1 MNGQTTNNDKK
12 TPKPSPR
19 LLKLL
24 CLSFTMVLTARA
36 HADDKYLGAKPEPV
50 GTTVESVSQLKIR
63 FPERMSPARGAFTVK
78 CTPAVSGYES
88 WADNNGL
95 WTYNFQTSDANQSPR
110 LGGGTKC
117 AVTQTAELKSMAGK
131 AWAAGTLN
139 YEMLVAGPKVLDV
152 YAAHGFKGFLREK
165 DPVLLIVFDGDVD
178 KAKFF
183 AEQQGYLAYL
193 SGNAPAEKLAFSPVP
208 ADQEP
213 QLLEH
218 FRRNHY
224 VSNAKLG
231 GLNWVLVTL
240 KQTLIPGAKV
250 AVKIQNVRSAHSPDV
265 VSGDKHTTELFVR
278 SQFQAEVRCTT
289 ASANTGVCLPN
300 TPVDVVFNGA
310 VKWADVKDSYIE
322 YVPFGSKD
330 GKTVR
335 SFPELQNDSED
346 SYLNRAINY
355 VARLIP
361 MVARFSET
369 RVDAINFP
377 VKIEAES
384 MAKVVLPTSLQDVD
398 GRKLS
403 NAIAEFHLR
412 IGSLREMI
420 RMPGQ
425 LTFFEKNVPNLA
437 LPVGIVNLHQK
448 LIIRKTGT
456 AGEPEKWTPVRDMST
471 AIGLMRAYALRGEER
486 KEPAYTSP
494 LETLK
499 VPSVTK
505 EIVLD
510 GAKNRNTV
518 LQFPFNGQQAAD
530 IAGFYALEISS
541 PSLEKEHSGDESFL
555 NPQHVLA
562 QVTDLAVH
570 MKRGQTETLVW
581 VTRFSDG
588 KPVAAADVE
597 IYNCLGAKVEALKAN
612 GQGLATIKNRDFAAD
627 CQLPQ
632 NRYGGAIFN
641 KDEFYAVARSGND
654 FSFTHSTWNSP
665 HTYALGAPGV
675 EYFYSDI
682 NEGKPYFHA
691 VVGVNLVK
699 PGQKVPMRLFATV
712 PNGRGF
718 AAVDPAQLPLTAR
731 ISSTEDRELFYE
743 FPLTWTNGTA
753 ELNWQVPADG
763 VAKLGSYRLSLHGK
777 TAEAV
782 EYVGSGEVEVAEFKV
797 PLMTGTVS
805 FPEQTLIRPPAIPVN
820 TVVRYA
826 NGVGAKNLPLS
837 LSYYFEPAS
846 LYFEKFT
853 GFTFANGNVQEKDRD
868 AGPTP
873 TGLPAGA
880 RPAQIENLATNTDG
894 VLVRDL
900 AQETTA
906 GGVKI
911 GEALQTV
918 KGPQTLVVRARYQDQ
933 MGEYQT
939 ISRSKTIYNSGWYV
953 GTNLVSGARASAKL
967 RAALVSAEGKLA
979 ADTGDLELEV
989 LRIETKV
996 IGEELFGGL
1005 IKNTIEREFF
1015 PVRWN
1020 GACQSVGGIATCEV
1034 TALKAGSYA
1043 FQAKSK
1049 AGHTASHTLFKVDP
1063 QGRVY
1068 GEDEYYYHG
1077 DEDQGKQLPLAQN
1090 KAGYKDGERAII
1102 SFPAPFKTCT
1112 ALVTLERA
1120 EVLDAFVQEGACEKG
1135 HVEIPVN
1142 ASLAPNVFVSVY
1154 AISGRTQGQRVNVG
1168 DIDLGRPTYRLGF
1181 TNVKVDWQ
1189 RFESKVKVA
1198 TDKPAYEPGET
1209 VTVNVEVAPV
1219 EGALV
1224 NGSVTL
1230 IAIEEKILELKAN
1243 KTGELLN
1250 TLMQMRGHEVRTV
1263 TSLERV
1269 KTVAVENPDAPNK
1282 DAGRKGGDEGGDG
1295 GGEEF
1300 SRKLFDALVAFQTVP
1315 VVNGTAKITFKA
1327 NDSLTRFKVI
1337 AVTASTN
1344 HKFGTAE
1351 TVYLAQKDTQS
1362 FSNIP
1367 PVAHHGDSYPL
1378 KINIQNNT
1386 SKDQEYTAE
1395 VTVIVKDE
1403 NGNIVETKKFSKK
1416 TKIGKSDAASVEVD
1430 RMNIHE
1436 KADRIEY
1443 KVRVYD
1449 GAGKLVD
1456 AMDPPA
1462 QIVMATIPLSVREA
1476 YLVQMEQDRF
1486 EHRFEKE
1493 EGAVAGKGELRVS
1506 LAKSLVYGA
1515 RMQIADRMN
1524 ENPYADF
1531 FVDIWF
1537 YQALLSGSKEKMA
1550 AAFDRLLPMVDDN
1563 GYVKLFPQASRG
1575 NVWLT
1580 GALLGILNK
1589 EPWALEAMPNALRA
1603 KLKSGVA
1610 GVLTKS
1616 VDQKYI
1622 GKSPM
1627 SMMRAQILMGQAA
1640 FALEDAQLMDA
1651 ARAVNTTI
1659 GEELARKP
1667 DVFGEALEK
1676 WASSDLVNY
1685 WLFQVLAAPQT
1696 AVQSKAYRLL
1706 TTNRLVYTGNTAQ
1719 VSGRPGFIDWYS
1731 DETIETAKLL
1741 SGVAML
1747 KGDKNLARALSAG
1760 IVNASRKGWY
1770 VPTTMAWV
1778 AGGLKKFGAAY
1789 ETTPVT
1795 GTALISVMETKET
1808 ATVDFGQKATG
1819 ALAAKWP
1826 DQTATLQLTHA
1837 GQGKPWVS
1845 VQTLAAV
1852 PLKAPRGQGLLVEKS
1867 IRNVTRDT
1875 GFQAGDIVEV
1885 ELKVNAA
1892 AVVHHVAMLDPI
1904 PAGANIV
1911 GEAYGMYDSGE
1922 KSYRGYRFYFE
1933 ALEAGVTVVKY
1944 QYQLNNPGT
1953 FKVPPTR
1960 AEGLFM
1966 PEVHGET
1973 PNAIV
1978 EVK

>member
-1 MNGQTTNNDKK
+1 MKIDINVTNKLRLSLSMIVSLVTSVAAVSVANAEDK
-12 TPKPSPR
+12 
-19 LLKLL
+19 
-24 CLSFTMVLTARA
+24 F
-36 HADDKYLGAKPEPV
+36 LGAKPEPV
-50 GTTVESVSQLKIR
+50 GATVESVYQLKIR
-63 FPERMSPARGAFTVK
+63 FPERMAPARGALTVT
-78 CTPAVSGYES
+78 CTPAIAGYES

-95 WTYNFQTSDANQSPR
+95 WTYSFQSADASQSPR
-110 LGGGTKC
+110 LEGGTKC
-117 AVTQTAELKSMAGK
+117 AVTQTAELKSMSGK
-131 AWAAGTLN
+131 SWAVGALN
-139 YEMLVAGPKVLDV
+139 YDVTIAGPKVRDV
-152 YAAHGFKGFLREK
+152 LAAHGFKGFLREK
-165 DPVLLIVFDGDVD
+165 DPVLLIVFDGGIN
-178 KAKFF
+178 KEKFF

-193 SGNAPAEKLAFSPVP
+193 SGNAPAEKLAFTPVP
-208 ADQEP
+208 ADQEAK
-213 QLLEH
+213 LLEH
-218 FRRNHY
+218 FRKNHY
-224 VSNAKLG
+224 VSNVKAG
-231 GLNWVLVTL
+231 GLNWVLATL
-240 KQTLIPGAKV
+240 NQTLIPGAKV
-250 AVKIQNVRSAHSPDV
+250 AVKIQNVRSAYSPDV
-265 VSGDKHTTELFVR
+265 VSSEKHTTELFVR

-300 TPVDVVFNGA
+300 TPVDVAFNGD
-310 VKWADVKDSYIE
+310 VKWADVKDSFIE

-346 SYLNRAINY
+346 SYLNRAINF
-355 VARLIP
+355 VAQAIP
-361 MVARFSET
+361 MVARFSDT
-369 RVDAINFP
+369 RVSNIHFA

-384 MAKVVLPTSLQDVD
+384 MAKVVIPATLQDVD
-398 GRKLS
+398 GRKLA

-412 IGSLREMI
+412 IGSMREMI

-448 LIIRKTGT
+448 LIIRKTGS
-456 AGEPEKWTPVRDMST
+456 ANEPDKWTPVREMST
-471 AIGLMRAYALRGEER
+471 VISLMRAYALRGEQR
-486 KEPAYTSP
+486 TEPAYTSP
-494 LETLK
+494 LDTLK

-505 EIVLD
+505 EVTMD

-518 LQFPFNGQQAAD
+518 LQFPFNNKQTAD
-530 IAGFYALEISS
+530 IAGFYALELSS
-541 PSLEKEHSGDESFL
+541 PSLEKERSSDEMFL

-570 MKRGQTETLVW
+570 MKRGQAETLVW

-588 KPVAAADVE
+588 KSVAGADVE
-597 IYNCLGAKVEALKAN
+597 IYNCLGEKVEALKAN
-612 GQGLATIKNRDFAAD
+612 AQGLATIKNRDFAAD
-627 CQLPQ
+627 CQLPE
-632 NRYGGAIFN
+632 NKYGGQIFA
-641 KDEFYAVARSGND
+641 KDEFYAVARVEND
-654 FSFTHSTWNSP
+654 FTFTHSTWNSP
-665 HTYALGAPGV
+665 HTYAVGAPGV
-675 EYFYSDI
+675 EYFYSNI
-682 NEGKPYFHA
+682 TEGQPYYHA

-699 PGQKVPMRLFATV
+699 PGQKVPMRLFATL

-718 AAVDPAQLPLTAR
+718 AAVDPAKLPLTAR
-731 ISSTEDRELFYE
+731 VSSYEDRELFYE
-743 FPLTWTNGTA
+743 FPLTWNNGTA
-753 ELNWQVPADG
+753 ELTWQVPADG
-763 VAKLGSYRLSLHGK
+763 IAKLGAYRLTLHGK
-777 TAEAV
+777 DANAI

-797 PLMTGTVS
+797 PLMTGAVS
-805 FPEQTLIRPPAIPVN
+805 FPEQAFIQPETLPVS

-826 NGVGAKNLPLS
+826 NGVGAKNLPMS
-837 LSYYFEPAS
+837 LAYYFEPAS
-846 LYFEKFT
+846 LYFEKFE
-853 GFTFANGNVQEKDRD
+853 GFTFANGDVKEKDRD
-868 AGPTP
+868 AGQTP
-873 TGLPAGA
+873 TGLPGSA
-880 RPAQIENLATNTDG
+880 RPAQIENLATNADG
-894 VLVRDL
+894 VLAKDL
-900 AQETTA
+900 AQENTA
-906 GGVKI
+906 GGAKI
-911 GEALQTV
+911 ADVLKTL

-933 MGEYQT
+933 MGEFQT
-939 ISRSKTIYNSGWYV
+939 LSQSKMIYNSGWYV
-953 GTNLVSGARASAKL
+953 GTNLVSGARAAAKL
-967 RAALVSAEGKLA
+967 RAALVNAEGKVA
-979 ADTGDLELEV
+979 ANIGDLEMEV

-1005 IKNTIEREFF
+1005 IKNTVEREFI

-1043 FQAKSK
+1043 FQAKTK
-1049 AGHTASHTLFKVDP
+1049 AGHTASHTLFKVDT

-1068 GEDEYYYHG
+1068 GEHEYFYHG

-1090 KAGYKDGERAII
+1090 KAGYKDGERAVI
-1102 SFPAPFKTCT
+1102 SFPAPFKTCA

-1120 EVLDAFVQEGACEKG
+1120 EVIDSFVQEGACEKG

-1142 ASLAPNVFVSVY
+1142 AALAPNVFVSVY
-1154 AISGRTQGQRVNVG
+1154 AISGRTQGQKVNVG

-1198 TDKPAYEPGET
+1198 TDKAAYEPGEM
-1209 VTVNVEVAPV
+1209 VNVSVEVAPV

-1224 NGSVTL
+1224 NGTVTL

-1250 TLMQMRGHEVRTV
+1250 TLMQMRGHEVKTV

-1269 KTVAVENPDAPNK
+1269 KTVAAENPEAAPGK
-1282 DAGRKGGDEGGDG
+1282 DEAGRKGGDEGGDG

-1315 VVNGTAKITFKA
+1315 VVNGKAMVSFKA

-1337 AVTASTN
+1337 AVTSSSN

-1395 VTVIVKDE
+1395 VTVLVKDE
-1403 NGNIVETKKFSKK
+1403 NGNVIETKKFSRK

-1430 RMNIHE
+1430 RMTVHE

-1462 QIVMATIPLSVREA
+1462 QIVMPAHPLTVREA
-1476 YLVQMEQDRF
+1476 YLVQMDKDRLDK
-1486 EHRFEKE
+1486 RFEKE
-1493 EGAVAGKGELRVS
+1493 ADAVPGKGELRVS

-1515 RMQIADRMN
+1515 RMQIAERMN

-1550 AAFDRLLPMVDDN
+1550 AAYDRLLPLTDDS
-1563 GYVKLFPQASRG
+1563 GFVKLYPQAQRG
-1575 NVWLT
+1575 NLWLT
-1580 GALLGILNK
+1580 GSLLSVLRG
-1589 EPWALEAMPNALRA
+1589 EPWAMEAMPVALRN
-1603 KLKSGVA
+1603 KLKNGVSL
-1610 GVLTKS
+1610 VLTKS
-1616 VDQKYI
+1616 VEQIYV

-1627 SMMRAQILMGQAA
+1627 NMIRAQILMGQAA
-1640 FALEDAQLMDA
+1640 FVLNDAQLMDA
-1651 ARAVNTTI
+1651 ARAVNSTI
-1659 GEELARKP
+1659 AQELARKP
-1667 DVFGEALEK
+1667 DVYGEALEK
-1676 WASSDLVNY
+1676 WASSDLADY
-1685 WLFQVLAAPQT
+1685 WLLQVAAEPQT
-1696 AVQSKAYRLL
+1696 AFNSKAYRLL
-1706 TTNRLVYTGNTAQ
+1706 TTTRLVYTGNTAQ

-1741 SGVAML
+1741 SGISLL
-1747 KGDKNLARALSAG
+1747 KGDKNIARALSAG

-1770 VPTTMAWV
+1770 LPTTMAWV
-1778 AGGLKKFGAAY
+1778 AGGLKKFGTAY
-1789 ETTPVT
+1789 ETTAVT
-1795 GTALISVMETKET
+1795 GTALITVMETKET

-1819 ALAAKWP
+1819 ALTAKWP

-1837 GQGKPWVS
+1837 GQGNPWLS

-1852 PLKAPRGQGLLVEKS
+1852 PLKAPRGQGLLVEKT
-1867 IRNVTRDT
+1867 IRNISRDT
-1875 GFQAGDIVEV
+1875 GYQAGDIVEV
-1885 ELKVNAA
+1885 ELKLNAA

-1911 GEAYGMYDSGE
+1911 GEAYGYYSSGE

-1933 ALEAGVTVVKY
+1933 ALDQGVTIVKY

-1960 AEGLFM
+1960 AEGLYM

-1973 PNAIV
+1973 PNAV
-1978 EVK
+1978 MEVK